1 MKLNGTNESTCLIFD
16 IETLKRCFLIGFYNV
31 DTKEYIKF
39 EISEYRNDLYSLLK
53 FYNKSNIDY
62 AIGFNNLG
70 FDAQVLHFMQNSAE
84 HWYDL
89 KGEELTSIVYKWV
102 QDLIESQ
109 KYKQRLPYY
118 ESQFFVPQLDC
129 FTILGLNNEA
139 RYSSLKKIEFSLDF
153 FNVQEMPIHHS
164 VEQLT
169 QEDIEMI
176 ADYMKND
183 IMATHQLFLLVLGVT
198 EHPLYKGN
206 NQLELRY
213 SIQEEYGINCLN
225 YSDIKIGEELM
236 KLSYAKEIKK
246 DVGSV
251 PKKGTFRKYIK
262 LNTCVPDYIEFETSK
277 LQEILAS
284 TKKKVLDLNEKHEI
298 KFRYGALNTE
308 YTIGVGGGH
317 STNKNQ
323 TFLSDEDS
331 TLIDL
336 DVSSLYPA
344 IIVNEGY
351 YPAHLGIKLL
361 NVYRK
366 LYEKRIQLKPSSKN
380 NKKIKG
386 ICDAIKLI
394 LNSAYGKMGSMESFL
409 YDKKVPYSVCLTGQ
423 FNLFMLI
430 ERMEMNKIP
439 CFSMNT
445 DGATFIV
452 RNELKE
458 TFYEIW
464 KWWENKTNLL
474 LEETIFKSIYYST
487 VNDYLAVTKDDKIKT
502 KGDFMIDFELHKNKS
517 MRIRSL
523 ALKEYF
529 VNGIS
534 PIEYISSHKNIYDF
548 CIMSKVNGEARLELE
563 YDDRSIEQAGKL
575 FRYYITNEKNA
586 PQLFKRGIGTVDN
599 VLNVNQQ
606 APNELGIKRVKDFNT
621 YSEYAYSIDHPQY
634 IYETFKII
642 AKVENNRKD
651 LNYMH
656 SLAPNLQT
664 SLF

>member
-1 MKLNGTNESTCLIFD
+1 MKLNGTNENTCLVFD

-31 DTKEYIKF
+31 DTKEYVRF

-70 FDAQVLHFMQNSAE
+70 FDAQVLHFMQSSAE

-169 QEDIEMI
+169 EKDIEMI

-183 IMATHQLFLLVLGVT
+183 IMATHQLFLLVLGIT
-198 EHPLYKGN
+198 DHPLYKGN

-277 LQEILAS
+277 LQEILSS

-323 TFLSDEDS
+323 TFLSDENS

-366 LYEKRIQLKPSSKN
+366 LYEKRIHLKPSSKN

-394 LNSAYGKMGSMESFL
+394 LNSAYG
-409 YDKKVPYSVCLTGQ
+409 
-423 FNLFMLI
+423 
-430 ERMEMNKIP
+430 
-439 CFSMNT
+439 
-445 DGATFIV
+445 
-452 RNELKE
+452 
-458 TFYEIW
+458 
-464 KWWENKTNLL
+464 
-474 LEETIFKSIYYST
+474 
-487 VNDYLAVTKDDKIKT
+487 
-502 KGDFMIDFELHKNKS
+502 
-517 MRIRSL
+517 
-523 ALKEYF
+523 
-529 VNGIS
+529 
-534 PIEYISSHKNIYDF
+534 
-548 CIMSKVNGEARLELE
+548 
-563 YDDRSIEQAGKL
+563 
-575 FRYYITNEKNA
+575 
-586 PQLFKRGIGTVDN
+586 
-599 VLNVNQQ
+599 
-606 APNELGIKRVKDFNT
+606 
-621 YSEYAYSIDHPQY
+621 
-634 IYETFKII
+634 
-642 AKVENNRKD
+642 
-651 LNYMH
+651 
-656 SLAPNLQT
+656 
-664 SLF
+664 